1 MKTLKECSNDP
12 LSSGSEAAVIL
23 EKQRQLPCS
32 HRPLKVF
39 QEPQSLKELA
49 RKSSWNQGELTQ
61 NIFGI
66 CLLTNIK
73 SDRFNQAIG

>member
-49 RKSSWNQGELTQ
+49 RSLPGTKES
-61 NIFGI
+61 
-66 CLLTNIK
+66 
-73 SDRFNQAIG
+73 